1 MVSFVNCYF
10 FIIISFILH
19 FLFYFVGV
27 YAHVPQGTSG
37 GQLCV
42 LWELL
47 LSFHHMGLRDR
58 TQVVCQAWWR
68 FLYLLSHLTT
78 PSYQFLLQ
86 ALIYLR
92 CVAKDDLDLLMLRPP
107 LPA

>member
-1 MVSFVNCYF
+1 MVSFVNCSF

-58 TQVVCQAWWR
+58 TQVVCQVWWR

-86 ALIYLR
+86 PLIYLR